1 MRQALTLVFL
11 LALSTFTNAQSDW
24 PKTITASNGAIIKI
38 YQMQPESFS
47 GNQLKY
53 RSAVSIQQNN
63 TTDPVFGTFWALATV
78 ETDRD
83 NRTLSILSV
92 KIPNVKFAS
101 DSEADQLSYIKS
113 LLEFQIPALS
123 SNLQL
128 DPITSSLEMRTEEK
142 KVSKD
147 LNNNPPKII
156 FSNHPAM
163 LVLIDGEPKLQNNAE
178 WGVDVVVNSP
188 FTIVK
193 SNNTFYL
200 YGAKKWFS
208 SGAATG
214 PYQLTNNIPYNF
226 SKIEAAISNAN
237 NADPGFTTDTKG
249 QSADGIIPEIIVST
263 QPAELIQTKGE
274 ANFNPIDGTSLL
286 YVTNSDNDIFMDT
299 NSQKYYVLVSGRWY
313 VAPQLNTNNWQYIAA
328 NTLPA
333 DFSKIPEGSKKDNVL
348 ASVAGTDAAREA
360 VMDAQIP
367 QTAKVD
373 RKNASTD
380 VTYDGNP
387 QFENI
392 NGTSMQYAVNTQNSV
407 IRYRDRYYTV
417 DKGVWFEAPT
427 ATGPWSVCVKRPE
440 EVDIIPPSYPV
451 YNMKYVY
458 IYDSNPDW
466 VYTGYTPG
474 YLNAYIYGPTVVYGT
489 GFYYRPWYGH
499 HFYPRPYT
507 WGFGMQY
514 NPWTG
519 WGFGFD
525 YSYGWFN
532 MGFGFGLWGGWGGG
546 WWGPSIYRPPYGY
559 NPYARAGYGYYGRNV
574 YNRNAF
580 ANNYNHSF
588 RATNNVYNL
597 RRDVVTVNNGRMNS
611 VNNSGINRVNNT
623 QRSQGGASVNSAN
636 GVLRNN
642 ITTDRAG
649 NVYQR
654 NQQGQWQQN
663 QQHQWQ
669 PVNQNQQVQNLN
681 RQQQMQQRGEVRSQ
695 NFQMQR
701 SSAPAPRS
709 SGNSGGGSRS
719 SGGGGHRNR

>member
-24 PKTITASNGAIIKI
+24 PKTITATNGAIIKI

-53 RSAVSIQQNN
+53 RSAVSIQQKNA
-63 TTDPVFGTFWALATV
+63 TDPVFGTFWALATV

-147 LNNNPPKII
+147 LNNDPPKII
-156 FSNHPAM
+156 FSNHPAI

-208 SGAATG
+208 SSAATG
-214 PYQLTNNIPYNF
+214 PYQLANNIPFNF
-226 SKIEAAISNAN
+226 SKIEALISNAN
-237 NADPGFTTDTKG
+237 NADPGFTADTKG
-249 QSADGIIPEIIVST
+249 QPTDGVIPEIIVST

-299 NSQKYYVLVSGRWY
+299 NAQKYYVLVSGRWY

-427 ATGPWSVCVKRPE
+427 ATGPWSVCVNRPE

-597 RRDVVTVNNGRMNS
+597 RRDVVTVNNGRMNT
-611 VNNSGINRVNNT
+611 VNNNGVNRVNNT
-623 QRSQGGASVNSAN
+623 QRTQGGASVNSAN
-636 GVLRNN
+636 GAVRNN
-642 ITTDRAG
+642 VTTDRAG

-709 SGNSGGGSRS
+709 SGNGGGGSRS